1 MTLRLLIR
9 RGRTDGTPR
18 EKVASVNHGNPHGK
32 KLYPPNLSALQCSR
46 APLSLNPLVCRL
58 LRLME
63 HVKNANMFKVV
74 FLIFAMIVIS
84 HWLACIW

>member
-1 MTLRLLIR
+1 MDLAREERQHIHPLTCSSPPPHTL
-9 RGRTDGTPR
+9 
-18 EKVASVNHGNPHGK
+18 
-32 KLYPPNLSALQCSR
+32 
-46 APLSLNPLVCRL
+46 RL

>member
-1 MTLRLLIR
+1 
-9 RGRTDGTPR
+9 
-18 EKVASVNHGNPHGK
+18 
-32 KLYPPNLSALQCSR
+32 
-46 APLSLNPLVCRL
+46 
-58 LRLME
+58 ME